1 MIDRNTAPLAGALR
15 EVIRNKLG
23 LSLDVFEVIN
33 YLESGRQ
40 SQGSRTWVSIDG
52 IIHAIWCRDR
62 QKAYLEGVRNTCNV
76 PRISKDAA
84 EAVAR
89 EFQRVGIIRFT
100 KSGEKWS
107 FTKGGKKLFWKIYNL
122 AFTSSI
128 ADEILNMLEVDRV
141 EFK

>member
-1 MIDRNTAPLAGALR
+1 MIDRDTASQAQNVSEIIR
-15 EVIRNKLG
+15 EKLG
-23 LSLDVFEVIN
+23 LSVNVFEVIN

-40 SQGSRTWVSIDG
+40 SQGSHTWVPING

-62 QKAYLEGVRNTCNV
+62 QKAYLEGVRDTWNV
-76 PRISKDAA
+76 PRVSEDAA
-84 EAVAR
+84 EAVAK

-107 FTKGGKKLFWKIYNL
+107 FTSGGKKLFWKIYNL
-122 AFTSSI
+122 AFTSAVAS
-128 ADEILNMLEVDRV
+128 EVLSTLGVDRV